1 MCNDEEM
8 TDKLV
13 VLTPED
19 IFDLGR
25 AVNVATVAGTSRLSP
40 ERSAQLQQALAAA
53 VPAGPRYLLVAR
65 DSNWDGRDDLEI
77 ETYATREELVAA
89 VTGYALSYYDDLCA
103 YDRGVAI
110 PDVEDLPEVRAAVEQ
125 QREAQRQRDLASGRE
140 WRQRE
145 YLRLKAEFEPATTSK
160 GEGA

>member
-1 MCNDEEM
+1 MESDK
-8 TDKLV
+8 TDSDDIEHVV
-13 VLTPED
+13 VLTKREIDSLVYCARQYAGAAPESPT
-19 IFDLGR
+19 IRDL
-25 AVNVATVAGTSRLSP
+25 
-40 ERSAQLQQALAAA
+40 LAAP
-53 VPAGPRYLLVAR
+53 VAGPRYLLVAR
-65 DSNWDGRDDLEI
+65 DSNSDGRDTLEI

-160 GEGA
+160 SEGA

>member
-53 VPAGPRYLLVAR
+53 VPAGLRYLLVAR
-65 DSNWDGRDDLEI
+65 DSNSDGRDTLEI
-77 ETYATREELVAA
+77 ETYATREELVVA

-103 YDRGVAI
+103 YDRGVYI

-125 QREAQRQRDLASGRE
+125 QREAQRQCDLASGRE

-145 YLRLKAEFEPATTSK
+145 YLRLKAEFEPATTVKS
-160 GEGA
+160 EGA

>member
-65 DSNWDGRDDLEI
+65 DSNSDGRDTLEI
-77 ETYATREELVAA
+77 VTAASYCHLLPGADRQAVAKLETFATAPSAA
-89 VTGYALSYYDDLCA
+89 TVT
-103 YDRGVAI
+103 
-110 PDVEDLPEVRAAVEQ
+110 
-125 QREAQRQRDLASGRE
+125 DLAHARA
-140 WRQRE
+140 R
-145 YLRLKAEFEPATTSK
+145 LR
-160 GEGA
+160 GEQGERS

>member
-25 AVNVATVAGTSRLSP
+25 AINVATVAGTSRLSP

-65 DSNWDGRDDLEI
+65 DSSSDALEI
-77 ETYATREELVAA
+77 ETYETREELVAA

-125 QREAQRQRDLASGRE
+125 QREAQRQRDLVSGRE

-160 GEGA
+160 SEGA

>member
-65 DSNWDGRDDLEI
+65 DSNSDGRDTLEL
-77 ETYATREELVAA
+77 ETYETREELVAA
-89 VTGYALSYYDDLCA
+89 VARRLRYDDLCA

-160 GEGA
+160 SEGA

>member
-65 DSNWDGRDDLEI
+65 NSNSDGRDNLEI
-77 ETYATREELVAA
+77 ETYATREELVASVA
-89 VTGYALSYYDDLCA
+89 RYALSYYDDLCA

-110 PDVEDLPEVRAAVEQ
+110 PYVEDLPEVRAAVER
-125 QREAQRQRDLASGRE
+125 QREAERQNNAAKWREQRQH
-140 WRQRE
+140 E

-160 GEGA
+160 SEGA

>member
-1 MCNDEEM
+1 MESDK
-8 TDKLV
+8 TDSDDIEHVV
-13 VLTPED
+13 VLTKREIVD
-19 IFDLGR
+19 ITRWLG
-25 AVNVATVAGTSRLSP
+25 GTSGSAVQPLVERMLSAP
-40 ERSAQLQQALAAA
+40 
-53 VPAGPRYLLVAR
+53 VAGPRYLLVAR
-65 DSNWDGRDDLEI
+65 DSNSDGRDTLEI
-77 ETYATREELVAA
+77 ETYETREELVAA

>member
-1 MCNDEEM
+1 MR
-8 TDKLV
+8 V
-13 VLTPED
+13 P
-19 IFDLGR
+19 
-25 AVNVATVAGTSRLSP
+25 
-40 ERSAQLQQALAAA
+40 AAA
-53 VPAGPRYLLVAR
+53 SLPRICRTL
-65 DSNWDGRDDLEI
+65 
-77 ETYATREELVAA
+77 ETYATREELVVA

-160 GEGA
+160 SEGA

>member
-89 VTGYALSYYDDLCA
+89 VTGYALSYYDDLAKPRQFIDRVRVPACA
-103 YDRGVAI
+103 CGPRLERVRLLG
-110 PDVEDLPEVRAAVEQ
+110 RAA
-125 QREAQRQRDLASGRE
+125 L
-140 WRQRE
+140 
-145 YLRLKAEFEPATTSK
+145 LITRLEHRLEPPDGSTS
-160 GEGA
+160 